1 MTFQEP
7 LFLIALALVPLAAVA
22 YAAAQ
27 RRRRAA
33 ANAFAAPAV
42 RASAL
47 PRTPGWRRHAPIAL
61 YGLALAALA
70 IALARPEATVAVPT
84 EQATVV
90 LAIDRSGSM
99 RATDVA
105 PTRLAAMQS
114 AASRFLD
121 RVPRRVKV
129 GAVAFNGRTAVLA
142 APTADRAPV
151 REAVAAIEAKG
162 GTASGDGLAAALDL
176 IRRGGADRP
185 PAAVVLISDG
195 TSTRGSD
202 PVDVAR
208 EAADLGVPV
217 YTVSLG
223 TPAGT
228 VTDAEGVTHDAAP
241 DPATMRAVAE
251 ASGGRSF
258 TVDDAEGL
266 TAVYER
272 LGSQVATE
280 REPREITAAFAGG
293 ALIFVAGGAL
303 LSLHWF
309 RRLV

>member
-1 MTFQEP
+1 VSFQAP
-7 LFLIALALVPLAAVA
+7 IFLIALALVPLAAVA
-22 YAAAQ
+22 YAIAQ

-33 ANAFAAPAV
+33 AEAFAGPAV

-70 IALARPEATVAVPT
+70 TALARPEATVAVPA

-90 LAIDRSGSM
+90 MAFDRSGSM

-105 PTRLAAMQS
+105 PSRLAALQE
-114 AASRFLD
+114 AAARFLD
-121 RVPRRVKV
+121 RVPERVKV
-129 GAVAFNGRTAVLA
+129 GAVAFNGRTAVLE
-142 APTADRAPV
+142 APTTDRAPL
-151 REAVAAIEAKG
+151 RAAIDAIEAKG
-162 GTASGDGLAAALDL
+162 GTASGDGLSAALDL
-176 IRRGGADRP
+176 IPEGT

-195 TSTRGSD
+195 KSTRGAD
-202 PVDVAR
+202 PVEVAR
-208 EAADLGVPV
+208 EAAVPV

-223 TPAGT
+223 TPSGT
-228 VTDAEGVTHDAAP
+228 VTDPEGVTHTATP
-241 DPATMRAVAE
+241 DPETMRAVAK
-251 ASGGRSF
+251 ASGGQSF
-258 TVDDAEGL
+258 TVDDAARL

-280 REPREITAAFAGG
+280 REPREVTAAFAGG
-293 ALIFVAGGAL
+293 ALLFVAGGAL

-309 RRLV
+309 RRVV

>member
-1 MTFQEP
+1 
-7 LFLIALALVPLAAVA
+7 
-22 YAAAQ
+22 
-27 RRRRAA
+27 
-33 ANAFAAPAV
+33 
-42 RASAL
+42 
-47 PRTPGWRRHAPIAL
+47 
-61 YGLALAALA
+61 
-70 IALARPEATVAVPT
+70 VPT

-90 LAIDRSGSM
+90 MAFDRSGSM

-105 PTRLAAMQS
+105 PTRLAAMQG

-121 RVPRRVKV
+121 RLPRQVKV
-129 GAVAFNGRTAVLA
+129 GAVAFNGRTAVLE
-142 APTADRAPV
+142 APTADRAPL
-151 REAVAAIEAKG
+151 REAIDAIEARG

-195 TSTRGSD
+195 KSTRGRD
-202 PVDVAR
+202 PVEVAR
-208 EAADLGVPV
+208 EAAELGVPV

-223 TPAGT
+223 TPDGT
-228 VTDAEGVTHDAAP
+228 VTDAEGVTHEATP
-241 DPATMRAVAE
+241 DPETMQAVAE

-258 TVDDAEGL
+258 TVADAGGL
-266 TAVYER
+266 AAVYER

-293 ALIFVAGGAL
+293 ALLFVAGGAV

>member
-33 ANAFAAPAV
+33 VDAFASPAV

-202 PVDVAR
+202 PVEVAR